1 MDKTFPSSEYDIFW
15 KTYPGQPLHNLSNTP
30 EIGSNYPHT
39 SLRFIETQN
48 PPVQYTVWQ
57 EGDAPYYNIKTTQ
70 TVIDLPNNFCGIS
83 TFQPAYFTTA
93 PGFKTLSLH
102 LVQRDSFVAHWNIPV
117 DIGRQ
122 TVKYNFRLE
131 PDYCYKLQTVAYHE
145 GSGIW
150 KMRVKIDSEEIGEIM
165 FNPYEPETLL
175 TVISPELY
183 ADSTINLVFER
194 ISGSFASVGPVYIY
208 RYENGQRSSKSN
220 PPGGPMVYG
229 VHPSQDSAIIIYSNP
244 FQNLLN
250 VTTRS
255 LKNIS
260 IRAAIHDVSGRFIK
274 KLYEGKVSNNSVI
287 KWDCTDRNNRMVSP
301 GVYFL
306 TIEKIESGDRLINKV
321 IMIR

>member
-1 MDKTFPSSEYDIFW
+1 MDKTSSSSEYDIFW

-57 EGDAPYYNIKTTQ
+57 EGDVPYYNIKTTQ

-83 TFQPAYFTTA
+83 TLQPAYFTTA
-93 PGFKTLSLH
+93 PGFKTPSLH

-122 TVKYNFRLE
+122 RVKYNFRLE
-131 PDYCYKLQTVAYHE
+131 PDYCYKLQMIAYHE

-165 FNPYEPETLL
+165 FNAYEPETLV
-175 TVISPELY
+175 TVISPSLY
-183 ADSTINLVFER
+183 ADSTINLTSEA
-194 ISGSFASVGPVYIY
+194 INGNYASVGPVYIY
-208 RYENGQRSSKSN
+208 RYENGQRSSKSG
-220 PPGGPMVYG
+220 PPSGPMVYE
-229 VHPSQDSAIIIYSNP
+229 VHSSQDSAIIIYSNP
-244 FQNLLN
+244 FQNLLK
-250 VTTRS
+250 VDTRS

-260 IRAAIHDVSGRFIK
+260 IRAAIYDVSGRFIK
-274 KLYEGKVSNNSVI
+274 KLYEGKASNNSVI
-287 KWDCTDRNNRMVSP
+287 KWDCTDRNGRMVSP

-306 TIEKIESGDRLINKV
+306 TIEKIGSGDRLTNKV
-321 IMIR
+321 IMVR